1 MKAAARQQAHRK
13 RRRDSGIVG
22 QATTDEPIDTRVRAC
37 YDYSTHVLVGSGGGT
52 ASVWLAT
59 FKPMSCLFS
68 LVVAGA
74 LQRPRAVTLRP
85 RPPTAVEAVN
95 LTIHRSHSTAAA
107 TNKNTQGTEN
117 DSPSPARSNVLRLSL
132 AAGNAP
138 FYTAINTPS
147 GLKASRQPEA
157 ELACVREELGTGLHL
172 ARPVIEASERRTS
185 LQGNDS
191 LELIAS
197 STPTFDDLRSS
208 AVRLAF
214 VRPRPARESLHREE
228 SVSIAE
234 VGQNFG
240 MTRILDST
248 TKRDWS
254 PFRRLST

>member
-1 MKAAARQQAHRK
+1 MKAAARQRAHRK
-13 RRRDSGIVG
+13 RRRDSGFVG
-22 QATTDEPIDTRVRAC
+22 QATTNEPIDTRVPAC
-37 YDYSTHVLVGSGGGT
+37 YACSTLVLVGSGGGT

-138 FYTAINTPS
+138 FYTAIN
-147 GLKASRQPEA
+147 
-157 ELACVREELGTGLHL
+157 
-172 ARPVIEASERRTS
+172 S
-185 LQGNDS
+185 LYH
-191 LELIAS
+191 
-197 STPTFDDLRSS
+197 STPKSMPSVPFVSEERKVLIIPALTLFRNLLNAS
-208 AVRLAF
+208 ASA
-214 VRPRPARESLHREE
+214 A
-228 SVSIAE
+228 
-234 VGQNFG
+234 
-240 MTRILDST
+240 
-248 TKRDWS
+248 
-254 PFRRLST
+254 

>member
-1 MKAAARQQAHRK
+1 MKAAARQRAHRK

-22 QATTDEPIDTRVRAC
+22 QATTNEPIDTRVPAC
-37 YDYSTHVLVGSGGGT
+37 YACSTLVLVGSGGGT

-68 LVVAGA
+68 PVVAGA

-138 FYTAINTPS
+138 FYTAIN
-147 GLKASRQPEA
+147 SRQPSTRMQRCGA
-157 ELACVREELGTGLHL
+157 TS
-172 ARPVIEASERRTS
+172 ARPPRTYLPSTYMHIDITARPDKPILYASFA
-185 LQGNDS
+185 G
-191 LELIAS
+191 
-197 STPTFDDLRSS
+197 
-208 AVRLAF
+208 V
-214 VRPRPARESLHREE
+214 
-228 SVSIAE
+228 
-234 VGQNFG
+234 
-240 MTRILDST
+240 
-248 TKRDWS
+248 
-254 PFRRLST
+254 

>member
-1 MKAAARQQAHRK
+1 MKAAARQRAHRK

-22 QATTDEPIDTRVRAC
+22 QATTNEPIDTRVPAC
-37 YDYSTHVLVGSGGGT
+37 YACSTLVLVGSGGGT

-138 FYTAINTPS
+138 SYTAINTCITS
-147 GLKASRQPEA
+147 GCAFTKINLCFLSW
-157 ELACVREELGTGLHL
+157 
-172 ARPVIEASERRTS
+172 ERF
-185 LQGNDS
+185 
-191 LELIAS
+191 E
-197 STPTFDDLRSS
+197 
-208 AVRLAF
+208 
-214 VRPRPARESLHREE
+214 
-228 SVSIAE
+228 
-234 VGQNFG
+234 
-240 MTRILDST
+240 T
-248 TKRDWS
+248 TTNLWRA
-254 PFRRLST
+254 

>member
-1 MKAAARQQAHRK
+1 MKATARHRAHRK

-22 QATTDEPIDTRVRAC
+22 QATTNEPIDTRVPAC
-37 YDYSTHVLVGSGGGT
+37 YACSTLVLVGSGGGT

-68 LVVAGA
+68 PVVAGA

-138 FYTAINTPS
+138 FYTAINTLP
-147 GLKASRQPEA
+147 LT
-157 ELACVREELGTGLHL
+157 L
-172 ARPVIEASERRTS
+172 RPRHITLDNALSFVDFLRNPERR
-185 LQGNDS
+185 
-191 LELIAS
+191 
-197 STPTFDDLRSS
+197 
-208 AVRLAF
+208 
-214 VRPRPARESLHREE
+214 
-228 SVSIAE
+228 
-234 VGQNFG
+234 
-240 MTRILDST
+240 
-248 TKRDWS
+248 
-254 PFRRLST
+254 

>member
-1 MKAAARQQAHRK
+1 MKAAARQRAHRK

-22 QATTDEPIDTRVRAC
+22 QATTNEPIDTRVPAC
-37 YDYSTHVLVGSGGGT
+37 YACSTLVLVGSGGGT

-138 FYTAINTPS
+138 FYTAINKGQTLRRGRASVLRTIGKTNKLS
-147 GLKASRQPEA
+147 GCG
-157 ELACVREELGTGLHL
+157 ELVDCKFVRKL
-172 ARPVIEASERRTS
+172 ARSIPALYAAS
-185 LQGNDS
+185 
-191 LELIAS
+191 
-197 STPTFDDLRSS
+197 
-208 AVRLAF
+208 V
-214 VRPRPARESLHREE
+214 V
-228 SVSIAE
+228 
-234 VGQNFG
+234 
-240 MTRILDST
+240 
-248 TKRDWS
+248 
-254 PFRRLST
+254 